1 MEYSSSKKER
11 LPGISFDTNFDN
23 SSCSSSSAT
32 DDGSISQRQI
42 STPKHLKM
50 LGPCP
55 RANENINNQST
66 TPYNRKRRSLSQ
78 QPRRSSRNHHS
89 LGDSSTK
96 QRKRSKS
103 TSRLILSPT
112 TLKLHE
118 TANSLVVNT
127 PMNVLGTLSLL

>member
-50 LGPCP
+50 LGP

-89 LGDSSTK
+89 LGDSSTANNNK
-96 QRKRSKS
+96 QRKRSRS
-103 TSRLILSPT
+103 LILSPT

-118 TANSLVVNT
+118 TANCTVNNHFE
-127 PMNVLGTLSLL
+127 PLLSLLSI

>member
-32 DDGSISQRQI
+32 DDGSASQRKI
-42 STPKHLKM
+42 STPKHLKL
-50 LGPCP
+50 LGP

-78 QPRRSSRNHHS
+78 QPRRSSTTNNN
-89 LGDSSTK
+89 K

>member
-50 LGPCP
+50 LGP

-78 QPRRSSRNHHS
+78 QPRRSSIATTNNNN
-89 LGDSSTK
+89 
-96 QRKRSKS
+96 QRKRSRS
-103 TSRLILSPT
+103 LILSPT

-118 TANSLVVNT
+118 TANCTVNNHFE
-127 PMNVLGTLSLL
+127 PLLSLLSI

>member
-32 DDGSISQRQI
+32 DDGSISQRGQI

-50 LGPCP
+50 LGP

-103 TSRLILSPT
+103 STPRLLSPT

>member
-50 LGPCP
+50 LGP

-78 QPRRSSRNHHS
+78 QPRRSSTTNNN
-89 LGDSSTK
+89 K
-96 QRKRSKS
+96 QRKRSRS
-103 TSRLILSPT
+103 LILSPT

>member
-50 LGPCP
+50 LGP

-78 QPRRSSRNHHS
+78 QPRRSSTNN
-89 LGDSSTK
+89 K

-103 TSRLILSPT
+103 TPRLMSPT